1 MGLLDYMVVLFLD
14 FWRNRYT
21 VFQSGCSNLDSHRQ
35 CGRVPFSPH
44 PLQRLLFVDLLMM
57 AILTGGRWYLTV
69 VLMCMSLVMRDAE
82 HLFMCRLGICLSS
95 LEKCLLLSSLH
106 VLIGLFFLILSCRKC
121 WYMLEM
127 NPLSVTSFV
136 NIFPP

>member
-35 CGRVPFSPH
+35 CGGVPFSPH

-69 VLMCMSLVMRDAE
+69 VLMCMSLVMRDGE
-82 HLFMCRLGICLSS
+82 HLFMCLLASDGLTLDIRTSPPALTVVAERHTCSRPRLRKTGPRA
-95 LEKCLLLSSLH
+95 
-106 VLIGLFFLILSCRKC
+106 ILRDTAARC
-121 WYMLEM
+121 
-127 NPLSVTSFV
+127 
-136 NIFPP
+136 